1 MALTPLIEDML
12 PEARPQQGGELSVR
26 HLGVTLAL
34 VALAPVI
41 AHDLD
46 AATERAKLR
55 TVAVVLDAPI
65 GPSEKLRIA
74 PVLVSSVHSDR
85 PLAAVR
91 SDAPKARLEVSEED
105 RPLFD
110 AMFDRVETVFV
121 AAASDAFHRRIPH
134 RRGACVS
141 RCFPL
146 VVDARRVALAAIA
159 GSFAIIG
166 AQALADHFAA
176 PQEVA
181 ISDPCKSRELPNSG
195 GLGGLVQVLA
205 LRAVD
210 ASACR
215 LHTSREE
222 LVLALADKSEGERF
236 RKRHGFNP
244 KSLQGLLRLITA
256 SKGS

>member
-1 MALTPLIEDML
+1 M
-12 PEARPQQGGELSVR
+12 
-26 HLGVTLAL
+26 TLAL
-34 VALAPVI
+34 VVLAPVI

-55 TVAVVLDAPI
+55 TVAVVLDAPL

-74 PVLVSSVHSDR
+74 PVLVSSVHADR

-110 AMFDRVETVFV
+110 TMFDRVETVFV
-121 AAASDAFHRRIPH
+121 AAASDAFHRAFLI
-134 RRGACVS
+134 AAALAFVAA
-141 RCFPL
+141 FLL
-146 VVDARRVALAAIA
+146 VLDARRVALAAIA
-159 GSFAIIG
+159 GGFALIG

-176 PQEVA
+176 PQPVA
-181 ISDPCKSRELPNSG
+181 ISNPCESRKLPNSG

-236 RKRHGFNP
+236 RKRHGFDP
-244 KSLQGLLRLITA
+244 RSLQALLRLITA
-256 SKGS
+256 SKGSSRRATFHPARPML